1 MKIVVCMKR
10 TPDTEAKIRID
21 ASGKAIETTGFEFVP
36 NPYDEYA
43 VEEAVKLKEKITG
56 SEVIVLTVGPKDSA
70 TQMRKLLSMGADRGV
85 IIVAETANLDSWAT
99 ARLLADALKTIEH
112 NIIFLGKLATDS
124 YDFSVGAQLGQML
137 GLPVVTQIVK
147 FAENAGKVVCER
159 EIEGAKEV
167 VEVSLPAVFTAEKG
181 LNEPRYP
188 KLPDIMKARK
198 KPIEERAVTV
208 PQPKVTLV
216 KLDYPPSRPPGK
228 IVGTGVEAVPALVNL
243 LKNEAKVI

>member
-10 TPDTEAKIRID
+10 VPDTEAKIRID

-43 VEEAVKLKEKITG
+43 VEEAVKLKEKIAG
-56 SEVIVLTVGPKDSA
+56 SEIVVLTIGPKDSA

-85 IIVAETANLDSWAT
+85 LLLADTANLDSWST

-112 NIIFLGKLATDS
+112 NVIFMGKLATDT
-124 YDFSVGAQLGQML
+124 YDFSIGAQLGQML

-147 FAENAGKVVCER
+147 FTENGGKVICER
-159 EIEGAKEV
+159 EVEGAKEV
-167 VEVSLPAVFTAEKG
+167 VEVSLPAIFTAEKG

-188 KLPDIMKARK
+188 KLPDIMKAKK
-198 KPIEERAVTV
+198 KPIEERAVTL
-208 PQPKVTLV
+208 PPSKITFV
-216 KLDYPPSRPPGK
+216 KMDYPPSRPPGK
-228 IVGTGVEAVPALVNL
+228 IVGTGVEAVPALINL
-243 LKNEAKVI
+243 LKNEAKII